1 MSGPWEAYQTPAA
14 LAPEGPWTAYQ
25 AGAQTAE
32 APAGPYIGSPNFRL
46 STILRHVFD
55 TAKSGATLPGDV
67 YAGRVDPTSEEGIER
82 AADLAMFATPVAPK
96 AVPRAAAPS
105 APAAAAPAR
114 AEIAAA
120 AENVG
125 MEIPRVALMPSWVQK
140 VGAGISDLPVIGA
153 PLQRSAEKALGQAEQ
168 RVGETA
174 FELGAASRE
183 GAGAGVQAG
192 VQRFKT
198 DTIPQIEREAY
209 APVNAA
215 LKPEGYTPK
224 FPASETA
231 SALGE
236 IQARLERSG
245 GALGGEAARVARM
258 LEQGKVDFQALQDA
272 RSALGAQMRDKLN
285 RQGYDDWAD
294 ARLYGALSRDMEGAA
309 KTVGGDELAG
319 ALRSAN
325 AQTRDAWEQF
335 KTVAPLGREN
345 ASPNAVFEQVF
356 GLAMDKRGDL
366 NKLATLRKT
375 IGPEEWGNVAATAIE
390 RMGKNNSDQFS
401 MQFFLSNYDK
411 MNPSARTLLFG
422 EARKS
427 IDDLATSFRALQ
439 GIERFK
445 SKSQSANPMTVAATF
460 AAGGGAFAEPFTTA
474 TALLSSY
481 AGARWLAKPAAAEAM
496 ARWAKNYEI
505 LVRRPSEGLA
515 KSALA
520 SAKRFGAVSAAE
532 LGMPSA
538 ANDLA
543 APLLDATRQVLG
555 GMKRPAADA
564 PSGRALPENEQ
575 ENR

>member
-1 MSGPWEAYQTPAA
+1 MSGPWEAYQTPAPA
-14 LAPEGPWTAYQ
+14 APEGPWTAYQ
-25 AGAQTAE
+25 AASKAAE

-46 STILRHVFD
+46 STILRHAFD
-55 TAKSGATLPGDV
+55 MAKGGATLPGDV
-67 YAGRVDPTSEEGIER
+67 HAGRVDPLSDEAIGR
-82 AADLAMFATPVAPK
+82 AADLAMFATPTVPK
-96 AVPRAAAPS
+96 VIRGASSP
-105 APAAAAPAR
+105 AAPAVAAPPR
-114 AEIAAA
+114 AEVAAA

-125 MEIPRVALMPSWVQK
+125 MDIPRVALMPSWVQK
-140 VGAGISDLPVIGA
+140 VGAGISDLPVLGA
-153 PLQRSAEKALGQAEQ
+153 PLQRSAEKVLGQAEG
-168 RVGETA
+168 RVAETA
-174 FELGAASRE
+174 AELGAASRE

-192 VQRFKT
+192 VQRFKAES
-198 DTIPQIEREAY
+198 IPQIEREAY

-231 SALGE
+231 AALGE
-236 IQARLERSG
+236 IQTRLERSG
-245 GALGGEAARVARM
+245 GTLGGEAARVARM
-258 LEQGKVDFQALQDA
+258 LEQGRVDFQALQDA

-309 KTVGGDELAG
+309 KAVGGDDLAG

-325 AQTRDAWEQF
+325 AQTREAWEQF
-335 KTVAPLGREN
+335 KTVAPLGRETT
-345 ASPNAVFEQVF
+345 SPNAVFEQVF
-356 GLAMDKRGDL
+356 GLAMDKRGDI

-375 IGPEEWGNVAATAIE
+375 LGPDEWGNVAATAIE

-445 SKSQSANPMTVAATF
+445 SKSQSANPLAVAATF
-460 AAGGGAFAEPFTTA
+460 VAGGGAFTEPFTTA
-474 TALLSSY
+474 TALLGSY
-481 AGARWLAKPAAAEAM
+481 AGARWLAKPATAEAM
-496 ARWAKNYEI
+496 ARWARNYEI

-515 KSALA
+515 KSAVA

-532 LGMPSA
+532 LGMPAA

-543 APLLDATRQVLG
+543 APLLDATRQIMLQRAARG
-555 GMKRPAADA
+555 GDQSGPAVQQ
-564 PSGRALPENEQ
+564 NEG
-575 ENR
+575 EDR